1 VPVAPL
7 NAEFNY
13 WLLIVGLVVGG
24 ALVWL
29 VVADSSRRDEDV
41 LDAELPA
48 EAAWIADAIE
58 ARGERADPAA
68 VERVLRLHR
77 VYLTLPPPDIIPSAG
92 EEGESD
98 AGQAADDE
106 PGGPTRSEG
115 LREPAD
121 RPPS

>member
-1 VPVAPL
+1 
-7 NAEFNY
+7 
-13 WLLIVGLVVGG
+13 
-24 ALVWL
+24 
-29 VVADSSRRDEDV
+29 VADSNRRDEDV
-41 LDAELPA
+41 VDAELPA

-58 ARGERADPAA
+58 GRGERADPAA

-77 VYLTLPPPDIIPSAG
+77 AYLTLPPPDIIPSAG

-98 AGQAADDE
+98 AVQLGE
-106 PGGPTRSEG
+106 PEPDGPEG